1 MKNFVFRINES
12 GFYDWLRSIWK
23 MRLIINSY
31 NNTQCDDYK
40 EYIKSSFQ
48 EANLLYKEYLDF
60 RKKCSENELKFLD
73 EIIRK
78 KIPDRKSS
86 FSFNELYKKWVRN
99 VAEKGNITVHEISS
113 VKVGIA
119 IREAREFKCYTRKQ
133 VAQILKISCDTLR
146 AYELGTRKLPFEVFY
161 KLKQF
166 LDISFDACSF

>member
-1 MKNFVFRINES
+1 MKNSVFRINES

-23 MRLIINSY
+23 MRSIINSY

-40 EYIKSSFQ
+40 EYIKSSFL

-60 RKKCSENELKFLD
+60 RKNCSENELNFIY

-86 FSFNELYKKWVRN
+86 FSFAVLYEKWIKN
-99 VAEKGNITVHEISS
+99 VVSKGNITVQDISS
-113 VKVGIA
+113 IKIGNA

-133 VAQILKISCDTLR
+133 VSQILKISCDTL
-146 AYELGTRKLPFEVFY
+146 
-161 KLKQF
+161 
-166 LDISFDACSF
+166 